1 MKNFLKNA
9 WSLISRPSSTSPTP
23 PTPAPT
29 VPTPI
34 PAPTQEPAKVKKPI
48 SRLTTFLVGIA
59 FNAGLIFVATIIVTN
74 FTGGFTIR
82 GIIASVLA
90 ALAILMVFG
99 WNGIREIPPV
109 HVGVPMILGD
119 LSNLFLLPG
128 GYSWI
133 LPKPFMDFVE
143 VSLKEQT
150 MDPEIKGVLSS
161 DNKTASVDTL
171 IQFFISNP
179 YAYLRMD
186 NAVKALEGLI
196 GRNIRWLAN
205 MVEVVK
211 LPGVKG
217 LFSELLEGTTLDKIV
232 NHTSTDTDRV
242 VAEAMVLGLI
252 KDPTEDF
259 SKIDVG
265 GIKETAQEWGLTIK
279 KAMVTEVAIPKE
291 ITDANAERDV
301 EIAQTK
307 SETIQQELF
316 WILLGGGDLEEGKKV
331 WKEMDGS
338 ERAKIIQAERNKRTV
353 ITVDGNAGD
362 FTKGSVAGAQIRGG
376 KP

>member
-1 MKNFLKNA
+1 MKNLFDNT
-9 WSLISRPSSTSPTP
+9 WSLTKKGLGFFFVKRQPTQPPSPTP
-23 PTPAPT
+23 TP
-29 VPTPI
+29 
-34 PAPTQEPAKVKKPI
+34 EPAKAKKPI
-48 SRLTTFLVGIA
+48 SRLSTFLVGIA

-74 FTGGFTIR
+74 FTDGFTVR
-82 GIIASVLA
+82 GIIASALA

-99 WNGIREIPPV
+99 WNGIREIQPV

-119 LSNLFLLPG
+119 LSDLFLLPG
-128 GYSWI
+128 GYFW
-133 LPKPFMDFVE
+133 LPPKPFMDFVE
-143 VSLKEQT
+143 VSLKEKT
-150 MDPEIKGVLSS
+150 MNPDIKGVLSS
-161 DNKTASVDTL
+161 DNKTASIDAQ

-179 YAYLRMD
+179 YAYLQ
-186 NAVKALEGLI
+186 VEKPSEALEGLV
-196 GRNIRWLAN
+196 GRNVRWLAN

-242 VAEAMVLGLI
+242 VAEALVLGLI
-252 KDPTEDF
+252 KDPGEDF

-265 GIKETAQEWGLTIK
+265 GIKETAEEWGVTIK
-279 KAMVTEVAIPKE
+279 KAMVTEVGIPQE
-291 ITDANAERDV
+291 ITKANAEKDV
-301 EIAQTK
+301 EMAQAR

-316 WILLGGGDLEEGKKV
+316 WTLLGGGNLEEGKEV
-331 WKEMDGS
+331 WKKMDGP

-362 FTKGSVAGAQIRGG
+362 FTKGAVAGAQITGG
-376 KP
+376 NP